1 MATAKKLDKEIA
13 DYLTKLNTKQKKAA
27 LTIIKSFIEEPEVEY
42 MKRDKITEAEIER
55 RLEEMESGKVKGLSI
70 QEMKA
75 RLEQRKAGK
84 KK

>member
-1 MATAKKLDKEIA
+1 
-13 DYLTKLNTKQKKAA
+13 
-27 LTIIKSFIEEPEVEY
+27 